1 MKKSI
6 WKQCKSKNRYR
17 NEHEVNQYRKM
28 YEEKRGKELDYY
40 WCVYC
45 KGYHLTSAESFMS
58 KNYMTLTR
66 EFFDMEVEV

>member
-28 YEEKRGKELDYY
+28 YERERGKKLDYY

-58 KNYMTLTR
+58 KNFMILSS
-66 EFFDMEVEV
+66 EFFEMEVGC